1 MTKTV
6 VVVFSDPK
14 TGTDEALGRL
24 LNAFFLTLEL
34 KEKKQ
39 DVTLLFQGAGARW
52 PEYLAKPEH
61 PAHALYEAVAETI
74 IICGGCADAFGATS
88 ALEPLGLKLLRDKA
102 IPGTTGVVDLSR
114 YLDEGARL
122 ITF

>member
-6 VVVFSDPK
+6 VVVFADPK
-14 TGTDEALGRL
+14 PGTEDALGRL
-24 LNAFFLTLEL
+24 LNALFLTLEL

-52 PEYLAKPEH
+52 PEYLAKVEH
-61 PAHALYEAVAETI
+61 PAHALYEAVAETVV
-74 IICGGCADAFGATS
+74 ICGGCADAFGATA
-88 ALEPLGLKLLRDKA
+88 ALEPLGLKLIRDKA
-102 IPGTTGVVDLSR
+102 IPGTNGVVDLSR

-122 ITF
+122 VTF